1 MQMKKLSL
9 RKTESLDHLGR
20 DQLTSEVIL
29 PGQEPTPMGPQGP
42 FPIPPPHLPG
52 PRLPLC
58 VHMETFAHLYP
69 PLPPA
74 LCGLD
79 SGHSYSAC
87 TEQPWPQRYT
97 GSQSPQV
104 CQVQE
109 LAEKTVLGAW
119 GRGRAQLFLHFFLQ
133 GALASACFTA
143 ANLSFVSF
151 CFFSSASRKVS
162 V

>member
-1 MQMKKLSL
+1 MKKLSL

-79 SGHSYSAC
+79 SGPFLFCMH
-87 TEQPWPQRYT
+87 
-97 GSQSPQV
+97 
-104 CQVQE
+104 
-109 LAEKTVLGAW
+109 
-119 GRGRAQLFLHFFLQ
+119 RA
-133 GALASACFTA
+133 ALAPAIHRESESTGLPGAGARREDCAGGMGQGEGSA
-143 ANLSFVSF
+143 
-151 CFFSSASRKVS
+151 FSTLFSAGGSGLCVFHS
-162 V
+162 SQP